1 MIRRFGIRTLAV
13 GLFAACAALVA
24 APAAQADPTGAMSV
38 LTAVTGQGTG
48 LFILSPTSS
57 GQGSFVAQVKLNI
70 HGAAPNTTFSFT
82 RSIDRPADG
91 VCSTDYGPLVPVL
104 TTSAGGTAALKFEA
118 TMDGPTVPFDLSVRL
133 IGADGTVLQTECMT
147 IIGK

>member
-1 MIRRFGIRTLAV
+1 MTRIPGFRWLAV
-13 GLFAACAALVA
+13 GLVAACAAMAA
-24 APAAQADPTGAMSV
+24 APAAQADPTGAMSA

-48 LFILSPTSS
+48 LVIVSPTSA
-57 GQGSFVAQVKLNI
+57 GQGNFVAQLTVNI

-91 VCSTDYGPLVPVL
+91 VCSTDFAEVGTLGP
-104 TTSAGGTAALKFEA
+104 TSPGGTAAGHA
-118 TMDGPTVPFDLSVRL
+118 TPMDGPTAPFDLAIRL
-133 IGADGTVLQTECMT
+133 IGSDGTVLQSRCMT